1 MRNWRMTLSTT
12 ITVKEGDNMNLS
24 AEEKLMYAVMNAIYS
39 SGIPIDFKGA
49 MVLKACLMEAGFP
62 DEIRHTADIDAN
74 WYSDSPPSAEKL
86 VESLET
92 ALQKTGINL
101 QVDLYRMYGEGRSA
115 GFELTDPD
123 TGEILFTMDID
134 VNRPVQPT
142 QIYEVAGLRFRG
154 VSPDQMLADKISAI
168 STGKVFRRI
177 KDVVDLYYLSQVF
190 EFDLNRLQK
199 TLSNSDKML
208 EDFHGFLHGID
219 DLRHAYEKFR
229 FTGGVNKPPFD
240 EVYVKVKT
248 YLKNVLPMDV
258 VEEHT
263 S

>member
-1 MRNWRMTLSTT
+1 
-12 ITVKEGDNMNLS
+12 MNLS

-74 WYSDSPPSAEKL
+74 WYSDSPPSAEQL

-92 ALQKTGINL
+92 ALQRNGINL

-115 GFELTDPD
+115 GFELSDPN
-123 TGEILFTMDID
+123 TGEILFTMDMD

-154 VSPDQMLADKISAI
+154 ISPDQMLADKISAI
-168 STGKVFRRI
+168 STGKVFQRI

-190 EFDLNRLQK
+190 ELDLNRLQQ
-199 TLSNSDKML
+199 TLSNSGKML
-208 EDFHGFLHGID
+208 EDFHGFLHGTEE
-219 DLRHAYEKFR
+219 LRHAYEKFR

-240 EVYVKVKT
+240 EVYAKVKA
-248 YLKNVLPMDV
+248 YLKDVLPADV
-258 VEEHT
+258 IEKYT

>member
-1 MRNWRMTLSTT
+1 
-12 ITVKEGDNMNLS
+12 MNLS

-74 WYSDSPPSAEKL
+74 WYSDSPPSSEQL
-86 VESLET
+86 VELLDS
-92 ALQKTGINL
+92 ALQKNGISL
-101 QVDLYRMYGEGRSA
+101 HVDLYRMYGEGRSA
-115 GFELTDPD
+115 GFELTDPG
-123 TGEILFTMDID
+123 TGEILFTIDMD

-142 QIYEVAGLRFRG
+142 QIYEVVGLRFRG

-168 STGKVFRRI
+168 STDKVFRRV
-177 KDVVDLYYLSQVF
+177 KDIVDLYYLSQVF
-190 EFDLNRLQK
+190 AFDLDRLQQ
-199 TLSNSDKML
+199 TLTNSGKVL
-208 EDFHGFLHGID
+208 EDFHGFLHGTV

-240 EVYVKVKT
+240 EVYAKVKA
-248 YLKNVLPMDV
+248 YLKDVLPADQ
-258 VEEHT
+258 HRD
-263 S
+263 

>member
-1 MRNWRMTLSTT
+1 MRSWQMKLSTT
-12 ITVKEGDNMNLS
+12 ITVEEDDDMKLS
-24 AEEKLMYAVMNAIYS
+24 AEEKLMYTVMNAIYS

-49 MVLKACLMEAGFP
+49 MVLKACLMEAGFSN
-62 DEIRHTADIDAN
+62 EIRHTADIDAN

-92 ALQKTGINL
+92 ALQRNGINL

-115 GFELTDPD
+115 GFELTDPNM
-123 TGEILFTMDID
+123 GEILFTMDMD

-154 VSPDQMLADKISAI
+154 VSPDQILADKISAI

-190 EFDLNRLQK
+190 ELDLNRLQQ
-199 TLSNSDKML
+199 TLSNCGKML
-208 EDFHGFLHGID
+208 EDFHGFLFG
-219 DLRHAYEKFR
+219 LNRPRNA
-229 FTGGVNKPPFD
+229 
-240 EVYVKVKT
+240 
-248 YLKNVLPMDV
+248 
-258 VEEHT
+258 
-263 S
+263 

>member
-1 MRNWRMTLSTT
+1 
-12 ITVKEGDNMNLS
+12 MNLS

-49 MVLKACLMEAGFP
+49 MVLKACLLEAGFP

-74 WYSDSPPSAEKL
+74 WYSDLPPSAEQL

-92 ALQKTGINL
+92 ALQRNGINL
-101 QVDLYRMYGEGRSA
+101 HVDLYRMYGEGRSA
-115 GFELTDPD
+115 GFELSDSS
-123 TGEILFTMDID
+123 TGEILFTIDMD

-142 QIYEVAGLRFRG
+142 QIYEVAGLRFCG

-190 EFDLNRLQK
+190 ELDLNRLQQ
-199 TLSNSDKML
+199 TLGDSGKML
-208 EDFHGFLHGID
+208 EDFYGFLHGTEE
-219 DLRHAYEKFR
+219 LRHAYEKFR
-229 FTGGVNKPPFD
+229 FTGGANKPPFE
-240 EVYVKVKT
+240 EVYAKVKA
-248 YLKNVLPMDV
+248 YLREVLPA
-258 VEEHT
+258 EQCRE
-263 S
+263 